1 MADAVT
7 SQKLIDTVH
16 RTAYKFTNI
25 SDGSGESDVKK
36 VDLSELNFAIKTV
49 TLSAAPATNF
59 CVGEILTFDAAG
71 SAIYATVQDYR
82 SGGTTI
88 NIIGA
93 TSGTDQTITAT
104 GAPGADKT
112 ISGSISGASTITTHG
127 STAIAGVTYNVTLE
141 KLQWHTTSGAGAT
154 AGMEVT
160 IEWDGS
166 SSEALI
172 AVITGSGKIDFARHY
187 ASVAINASGDT
198 SDVLGDVQFTTVG
211 HGTGETYLIL
221 MDFKKRSGF
230 DRPVF
235 GRNVEL
241 GYESM
246 QGGMSII

>member
-16 RTAYKFTNI
+16 RTSYKFTNI
-25 SDGSGESDVKK
+25 SDSTGESDVKK

-112 ISGSISGASTITTHG
+112 ISGSISGSSTITTHS
-127 STAIAGVTYNVTLE
+127 STAIAGIVYNVTLE
-141 KLQWHTTSGAGAT
+141 KLEWYTSSGAGAT
-154 AGMEVT
+154 GGMEIK

-166 SSEALI
+166 TAEALI
-172 AVITGSGKIDFARHY
+172 AMVSGSGKIDFARHY
-187 ASVAINASGDT
+187 AAVPINATGDT

-211 HGTGETYLIL
+211 HANLETYLIM

>member
-25 SDGSGESDVKK
+25 SDGDGESDVKK

-82 SGGTTI
+82 SGGTT
-88 NIIGA
+88 
-93 TSGTDQTITAT
+93 SGTDQTITAT
-104 GAPGADKT
+104 GAPGAEKT
-112 ISGSISGASTITTHG
+112 ISGSISGTSTITTHA

-141 KLQWHTTSGAGAT
+141 KLEWYTTNGAGAT
-154 AGMEVT
+154 GGMDIK

-166 SSEALI
+166 DSESLI
-172 AVITGSGKIDFARHY
+172 AVVTGSGKIDFARHY
-187 ASVAINASGDT
+187 APVPINATGDT

-211 HGTGETYLIL
+211 HASGESYLIM

>member
-16 RTAYKFTNI
+16 RTSYKFTNI
-25 SDGSGESDVKK
+25 SDGDGESDVKK

-49 TLSAAPATNF
+49 TLSAAPAKNF

-71 SAIYATVQDYR
+71 TPVYATVQDYR
-82 SGGTTI
+82 SGGTTV

-104 GAPGADKT
+104 AAPGAANT
-112 ISGSISGASTITTHG
+112 ISGSISGASTITTHA

-166 SSEALI
+166 STEALI
-172 AVITGSGKIDFARHY
+172 ARITGTGTIDFARHY
-187 ASVAINASGDT
+187 AAVPINATGDT

-211 HGTGETYLIL
+211 HASGESYLIM

-235 GRNVEL
+235 GRNAEL

>member
-172 AVITGSGKIDFARHY
+172 AVVTGSGKIDFARHY

>member
-7 SQKLIDTVH
+7 SQKLIDSLH

-36 VDLSELNFAIKTV
+36 VDLSELNYAVKTI
-49 TLSAAPATNF
+49 TLSAAPAKNF
-59 CVGEILTFDAAG
+59 CVGEILTFDADG
-71 SAIYATVQDYR
+71 SPTYATVQDYR
-82 SGGTTI
+82 SGGTTV

-104 GAPGADKT
+104 AAPGAANT

-127 STAIAGVTYNVTLE
+127 STAIAGVAYNVTLE
-141 KLQWHTTSGAGAT
+141 KLEWYTTNGAGAT
-154 AGMEVT
+154 GGMDIK

-166 SSEALI
+166 TAEALI
-172 AVITGSGKIDFARHY
+172 AVISGSGKIDFARHY
-187 ASVAINASGDT
+187 APVAINASGDT
-198 SDVLGDVQFTTVG
+198 SDVLGDVQFSTVG
-211 HGTGETYLIL
+211 HASGETYLIM
-221 MDFKKRSGF
+221 MDFKKRSGY

-235 GRNVEL
+235 GRNAEL

>member
-25 SDGSGESDVKK
+25 SDGSGESDIKK

-59 CVGEILTFDAAG
+59 CVGEILTFDADG
-71 SAIYATVQDYR
+71 SAVYATVQDYR
-82 SGGTTI
+82 TGASTV

-104 GAPGADKT
+104 AAPGAANT

-127 STAIAGVTYNVTLE
+127 STAIAGVAYNVTLE
-141 KLQWHTTSGAGAT
+141 KLEWYTTNGAGAT
-154 AGMEVT
+154 GGMDIK

-166 SSEALI
+166 GSEALI

-187 ASVAINASGDT
+187 APVAINAAGDA

-211 HGTGETYLIL
+211 HASPETYLIL

>member
-36 VDLSELNFAIKTV
+36 VDLSALNFAIKTV

-59 CVGEILTFDAAG
+59 CVGEILTIDAAG
-71 SAIYATVQDYR
+71 SPLYATVQDYS
-82 SGGTTI
+82 SGGTTV

-104 GAPGADKT
+104 PEPGAEKT
-112 ISGSISGASTITTHG
+112 ISGSISGASTVTTHA
-127 STAIAGVTYNVTLE
+127 STAIAGVTWNVTLE
-141 KLQWHTTSGAGAT
+141 KLQWYTTSGTGAT

-166 SSEALI
+166 TAEALI
-172 AVITGSGKIDFARHY
+172 ARITGTGTIDFARHY
-187 ASVAINASGDT
+187 APVPINATGDT

-211 HGTGETYLIL
+211 HASGESYLIM
-221 MDFKKRSGF
+221 MDFKKRSGY

-235 GRNVEL
+235 GRNAEL

-246 QGGMSII
+246 QGGMAII

>member
-16 RTAYKFTNI
+16 RTSYKFTNI
-25 SDGSGESDVKK
+25 SDGDGESDVKK

-104 GAPGADKT
+104 GAPGAEKT
-112 ISGSISGASTITTHG
+112 ISGSISGTSTITTHA

-141 KLQWHTTSGAGAT
+141 KLEWYTTNGAGAT
-154 AGMEVT
+154 GGMDIK

-166 SSEALI
+166 DSEALI

-187 ASVAINASGDT
+187 APVAINASGDT

-211 HGTGETYLIL
+211 HASPETYLIM